1 MAQRQDAL
9 HTLGFAVWSDDIAL
23 VRELLDA
30 GTPVDD
36 YGTDDTAGKT
46 PLMES
51 VDEIEPF
58 YDSTRVLLTRL
69 LLSAGAD
76 VDRPDNSGRTA
87 LHYAVGAGRAAVELL
102 LAAGADPNA
111 AREGGLAPLHE
122 AILRG
127 NASAIE
133 ALCRAGRYE
142 SRAPGKDRPYPIR
155 PLDREPRRLHPCG
168 TECRDPATY
177 IRIERARQSNPLD
190 QR

>member
-1 MAQRQDAL
+1 MGQRSDAT
-9 HTLGFAVWSDDIAL
+9 HTLGFAVWSDDVAL

-36 YGTDDTAGKT
+36 YGIDTAAGKT

-51 VDEIEPF
+51 VDEVETF
-58 YDSTRVLLTRL
+58 YDSTRVFLTRL

-87 LHYAVGAGRAAVELL
+87 LHYAVGAGHVAVELL
-102 LAAGADPNA
+102 LTAGADPNA
-111 AREGGLAPLHE
+111 APEGGLAPLHE

-133 ALCRAGRYE
+133 ALCRGGANRGLQEKTGRTPSDLLAE
-142 SRAPGKDRPYPIR
+142 NHEGF
-155 PLDREPRRLHPCG
+155 
-168 TECRDPATY
+168 TPAELQALTVLLT
-177 IRIERARQSNPLD
+177 ST
-190 QR
+190 

>member
-1 MAQRQDAL
+1 MAQRPDAL

-36 YGTDDTAGKT
+36 YGINDTAGKT

-133 ALCRAGRYE
+133 ALCRAGANR
-142 SRAPGKDRPYPIR
+142 G
-155 PLDREPRRLHPCG
+155 LREKTGLTPSDLL
-168 TECRDPATY
+168 TENHEGFTPVELNAVTLLLTS
-177 IRIERARQSNPLD
+177 E
-190 QR
+190 